1 MNCDFI
7 APYYEFAE
15 RISFGRS
22 LEHARFAFLHE
33 AKSAQRALVCGG
45 GDGRFLVRL
54 LSVNPTVQIDFVDL
68 SPKMIALAR
77 CRVVKSDEANLTRV
91 RFRAADVRK
100 FVPPAGPYDLIVTNF
115 FLDCF
120 SDDELTDII
129 AHLSACA
136 TPEAKWL
143 VSDFRKSGGPLGRI
157 WTTVVTGSLY
167 AAFRLTTGLRVSR
180 LPAYLSAVT
189 RAGYALQGEKTLLGG
204 LLHSSLW
211 YRSSRLGRLANR

>member
-22 LEHARFAFLHE
+22 LEHARFAFLQE

-45 GDGRFLVRL
+45 GDGRFLAQL
-54 LSVNPTVQIDFVDL
+54 LRVNPAVQIDYVDI
-68 SPKMIALAR
+68 SAKMIALAR
-77 CRVVKSDEANLTRV
+77 RRVAKSGDANAVRV
-91 RFRAADVRK
+91 CFHHVDVRN
-100 FVPPAGPYDLIVTNF
+100 FVPQACAYDLMVTNF

-120 SDDELTDII
+120 SDNELAGVI
-129 AHLSACA
+129 AHLSECA
-136 TPEAKWL
+136 APDANWL
-143 VSDFRKSGGPLGRI
+143 VSDFRRAGGPLGRL
-157 WTTVVTGSLY
+157 WTTVVTRSLY

-180 LPAYLSAVT
+180 LPAYLAAVR
-189 RAGYALQGEKTLLGG
+189 RAGYSLQGEKTLLGG

-211 YRSSRLGRLANR
+211 RRSVRSGAPVNG